1 MPTGQNW
8 MNYIFINLAFMTY
21 MIGIVYMSSI
31 QEIRKNWVLYR
42 CNPMYMPLSENIQGD
57 FTHCVQ
63 NIQLMSMGALLQP
76 LTSITGSLTNVV
88 SGFTEDLN
96 NVRTMISTLRNNI
109 GGIFGA
115 ILGVFAN
122 IVLEFQKITIAIKD
136 MMGRNIGVMTVFM
149 NIMNGSFK
157 TIGSMWNGPTGGLV
171 RSLGKCFHPETLVR
185 LKTNQ
190 IVFMK
195 DLNLG
200 DVLESGSI
208 VESTMRIN
216 NLTNPEQLYLLKG
229 AGVNGE
235 DIYVTGSHLIYNK
248 TDQKFIPVSKSSNA
262 EITDKQTDWFSCLI
276 TSDHKIQI
284 GTEVFWDWEDHGC
297 KKI

>member
-1 MPTGQNW
+1 

-21 MIGIVYMSSI
+21 MISLVYMSSI
-31 QEIRKNWVLYR
+31 EEIRKNWALYR
-42 CNPMYMPLSENIQGD
+42 CNPMYMPLSDNVARD

-63 NIQLMSMGALLQP
+63 NIQVSSMGALLQP

-96 NVRTMISTLRNNI
+96 NVRNVISSIRNNM
-109 GGIFGA
+109 GGIFGL
-115 ILGVFAN
+115 ILGAFAN
-122 IVLEFQKITIAIKD
+122 IVLEFQKISIAIKD
-136 MMGRNIGVMTVFM
+136 MMGKNIGVMQVFL

-157 TIGSMWNGPTGGLV
+157 TVGSMWNGPTGGLV
-171 RSLGKCFHPETLVR
+171 RTLGKCFHPETLVR
-185 LKTNQ
+185 LNTGQ
-190 IVFMK
+190 VVFMK

-200 DVLESGSI
+200 DVLENGSVI
-208 VESTMRIN
+208 ESTMRIN
-216 NLTNPEQLYLLKG
+216 NRTDPEKLYVLKG

-248 TDQKFIPVSKSSNA
+248 ADQSFIPVSKSANA
-262 EITDKQTDWFSCLI
+262 EITDKYIDWFSCLI

-284 GTEVFWDWEDHGC
+284 GAEVFWDWEDHVY

>member
-21 MIGIVYMSSI
+21 MISLVYMSSI
-31 QEIRKNWVLYR
+31 EEIRKNWALYR
-42 CNPMYMPLSENIQGD
+42 CNPMYMPLSDNVARD

-63 NIQLMSMGALLQP
+63 NIQVSSMGALLQP

-96 NVRTMISTLRNNI
+96 NVRNVISSIRNNM
-109 GGIFGA
+109 GGIFGL
-115 ILGVFAN
+115 ILGAFAN
-122 IVLEFQKITIAIKD
+122 IVLEFQKISIAIKD
-136 MMGRNIGVMTVFM
+136 MMGKNIGVMQVFL

-171 RSLGKCFHPETLVR
+171 RTLGKCFHPETLVR
-185 LKTNQ
+185 LNTGQ
-190 IVFMK
+190 VVFMK

-200 DVLESGSI
+200 DVLENGSVI
-208 VESTMRIN
+208 ESTMRIN
-216 NLTNPEQLYLLKG
+216 NRTDPEKLYVLKG

-248 TDQKFIPVSKSSNA
+248 ADQTFIPVSKSANA
-262 EITDKQTDWFSCLI
+262 EITDKYIDWFSCLI

-284 GTEVFWDWEDHGC
+284 GTEVFWDWEDHVY

>member
-21 MIGIVYMSSI
+21 MISLVYMSSI
-31 QEIRKNWVLYR
+31 QEIRKNWALYR
-42 CNPMYMPLSENIQGD
+42 CNPMYMPLSDNVARD

-63 NIQLMSMGALLQP
+63 NIQVSSMGALLQP

-96 NVRTMISTLRNNI
+96 NVRNVISSIRNNM
-109 GGIFGA
+109 GGIFGL
-115 ILGVFAN
+115 ILGAFAN
-122 IVLEFQKITIAIKD
+122 IVLEFQKISIAIKD
-136 MMGRNIGVMTVFM
+136 MMGKNIGVMQVFL

-157 TIGSMWNGPTGGLV
+157 TVGSMWNGPTGGLV
-171 RSLGKCFHPETLVR
+171 RTLGKCFHPETLVR
-185 LKTNQ
+185 LNTGQ
-190 IVFMK
+190 VVFMK

-200 DVLESGSI
+200 DVLENGSV

-216 NLTNPEQLYLLKG
+216 NRTDPEKLYVLKG

-248 TDQKFIPVSKSSNA
+248 ADQTFIPVSKSANA
-262 EITDKQTDWFSCLI
+262 EITDKYIDWFSCLI

-284 GTEVFWDWEDHGC
+284 GTEVFWDWEDHVY

>member
-21 MIGIVYMSSI
+21 MISLVYMSSI
-31 QEIRKNWVLYR
+31 EEIRKNWALYR
-42 CNPMYMPLSENIQGD
+42 CNPMYMPLSDNVGRD

-63 NIQLMSMGALLQP
+63 NIQINSMGALLQP
-76 LTSITGSLTNVV
+76 ITSITGSLTNVV

-96 NVRTMISTLRNNI
+96 NVRNVISTIRNNM
-109 GGIFGA
+109 GGIFGL

-122 IVLEFQKITIAIKD
+122 VVLEFQKITIAIKD
-136 MMGRNIGVMTVFM
+136 MMGKNIGVMQVFL

-157 TIGSMWNGPTGGLV
+157 TVGSMWNGPTGGLV
-171 RSLGKCFHPETLVR
+171 RTLGKCFHPDTSVR
-185 LKTNQ
+185 LKSGQ
-190 IVFMK
+190 VVFMK

-200 DVLESGSI
+200 DVLENGSV

-216 NLTNPEQLYLLKG
+216 NKTNPEQLYVLNG
-229 AGVNGE
+229 AGVNGD
-235 DIYVTGSHLIYNK
+235 DIHVTGSHLIYCNK
-248 TDQKFIPVSKSSNA
+248 SQTFIPVSKLINA
-262 EITDKQTDWFSCLI
+262 EISNRQTDWFSCLI
-276 TSDHKIQI
+276 TSDHRIHI
-284 GTEVFWDWEDHGC
+284 GTEVFWDWEDHMQ

>member
-21 MIGIVYMSSI
+21 MISLVYMSSI
-31 QEIRKNWVLYR
+31 EEIRKNWALYR
-42 CNPMYMPLSENIQGD
+42 CNPMYMPLSDNVARD

-63 NIQLMSMGALLQP
+63 NIQVSSMSALLQP

-96 NVRTMISTLRNNI
+96 NVRNVISSIRFNM
-109 GGIFGA
+109 GGIFGL
-115 ILGVFAN
+115 ILGAFAN
-122 IVLEFQKITIAIKD
+122 IVLEFQKISIAIKD
-136 MMGRNIGVMTVFM
+136 MMGKNIGVMQVFL

-157 TIGSMWNGPTGGLV
+157 TVGSMWNGPTGGLV
-171 RSLGKCFHPETLVR
+171 RTLGKCFHPETLVR
-185 LKTNQ
+185 LNTGQ
-190 IVFMK
+190 VVFMK

-200 DVLESGSI
+200 DVMENGSVI
-208 VESTMRIN
+208 ESTMQIN
-216 NLTNPEQLYLLKG
+216 NRTDPEKLYVLKG

-248 TDQKFIPVSKSSNA
+248 ADQSFIPVSKSANA
-262 EITDKQTDWFSCLI
+262 EITDKYIDWFSCLI

-284 GTEVFWDWEDHGC
+284 GTEVFWDWEDHVY